1 MSQKTPQLPELP
13 LEAWEDCKTT
23 LHLFAQIVGK
33 IRLKMMP
40 RKNHWWNVTL
50 YVSPQGLTTHA
61 IPYGAGLDTFEIAL
75 NLVRHRLELV
85 TSRGESDTFPLGGGL
100 SVAGFHEKLFT
111 LLGERGIDVTILN
124 RPYDLP
130 VKKPFAEIT
139 EYASYQPEYVERYH
153 RIMTWVNG
161 VFEEFSGRFYG
172 KTCPVQLYWHHMD
185 LAVTRFSGK
194 KEPPLAPDRTV
205 ADKDAYSHEV
215 ISFGF
220 WAGDETVRAP
230 AFYSYTYLAPDGLDQ
245 EPLSPRAAAWVDAG
259 GSPMATLMYDDLRLE
274 DDPRQALLSYLE
286 SAYRAGAK
294 LAGWDIEGLTVP
306 PLSAL

>member
-1 MSQKTPQLPELP
+1 MTIAKNDLPELP
-13 LEAWEDCKTT
+13 LDAWEDSKMT

-50 YVSPQGLTTHA
+50 YVAPQGLTTHA
-61 IPYGAGLDTFEIAL
+61 IPYGDGLDTFELTL
-75 NLVRHRLELV
+75 NLVQHRLELV
-85 TSRGESDTFPLGGGL
+85 TSRGESDTFPLESGL
-100 SVAGFHEKLFT
+100 SVAAFHDKLFE
-111 LLGERGIDVTILN
+111 LLRARGIEVAIVD

-153 RIMTWVNG
+153 RIMTWVND

-172 KTCPVQLYWHHMD
+172 KTCPVHLYWHHMD

-194 KEPPLAPDRTV
+194 KEPPLDAGRTL

-220 WAGDETVRAP
+220 WAGDENVRAP
-230 AFYSYTYLAPDGLDQ
+230 AFYSYTYQAPTGLDQ
-245 EPLSPRAAAWVDAG
+245 EPLSPHAAAWADVG
-259 GSPMATLMYDDLRLE
+259 GSPMAMLMYDDLRQE
-274 DDPRQALLSYLE
+274 DDPRRTLLDYLE
-286 SAYRAGAK
+286 SSYQAGAK